1 MAAATRPRQANPPR
15 LSGVEDLVV
24 MVRFRV
30 DPFISWGG
38 RKQHGAAPM
47 ARPDKIK
54 ADFKLSR

>member
-1 MAAATRPRQANPPR
+1 
-15 LSGVEDLVV
+15 VEDLVV

-30 DPFISWGG
+30 DPFISWDG

>member
-1 MAAATRPRQANPPR
+1 
-15 LSGVEDLVV
+15 VEELVV

-38 RKQHGAAPM
+38 RKQHGAAPVE
-47 ARPDKIK
+47 RPDKTK